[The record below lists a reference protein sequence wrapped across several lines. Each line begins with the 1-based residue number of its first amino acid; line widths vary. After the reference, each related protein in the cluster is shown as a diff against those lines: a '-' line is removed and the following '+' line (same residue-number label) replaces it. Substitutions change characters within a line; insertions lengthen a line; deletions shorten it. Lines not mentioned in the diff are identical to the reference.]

1 MKRPA
6 ALASLL
12 LLLLVP
18 AAASARGGG
27 AGGGGGGGGGG
38 TAATPPPPGAPCYR
52 FEEKGIQVV
61 TARASIV
68 MQGNG
73 DLVNCSDH
81 DETVFFR
88 VRNTG
93 PNPDLSA
100 PVFEQNFV
108 PPRPLAATTIK
119 PGSKLSYQWFLSNPA
134 PSSVYE
140 VELTAVD
147 ATTGLDAATAVD
159 EFVTPAA

>member
-1 MKRPA
+1 MKRLAPA
-6 ALASLL
+6 RTALLIFA
-12 LLLLVP
+12 VP
-18 AAASARGGG
+18 AVAAARGGGG
-27 AGGGGGGGGGG
+27 AGGGGGGG
-38 TAATPPPPGAPCYR
+38 TPVSTPVPPGAPCYR
-52 FEEKGIQVV
+52 FDEKGIQVI

-140 VELTAVD
+140 VEFTAVD
-147 ATTGLDAATAVD
+147 ANTGLDAATAVD
-159 EFVTPAA
+159 EFVTPPA